1 MVVASS
7 GLHAVAG
14 GCCGLFVETSMQ
26 RHVCRALIVL
36 RIETSVCQTMLFY
49 GFFEGASERGF

>member
-26 RHVCRALIVL
+26 RHVCRTLIVL
-36 RIETSVCQTMLFY
+36 RIGNKCLSKNHVVLMVH
-49 GFFEGASERGF
+49 